1 MSYTQLQRLK
11 ALITSYSESPPRSSS
26 AQQTPS
32 SQPPSPRNMSSS
44 PERPTLISSEI
55 LTRKYENYILV
66 SNRLVLEEVET
77 IIGSKLTGGHLYGV
91 AERRD
96 LERQILV
103 LQAINKLS
111 VFRTRKLATWIV
123 RQETLVQKWFERE
136 LGVERVDKQVIG
148 DVLLFKLM
156 ELIVETVQ
164 WNRTVRKWMMNLLF
178 DRRSNGAFEFKKYND

>member
-1 MSYTQLQRLK
+1 
-11 ALITSYSESPPRSSS
+11 
-26 AQQTPS
+26 
-32 SQPPSPRNMSSS
+32 MSSS